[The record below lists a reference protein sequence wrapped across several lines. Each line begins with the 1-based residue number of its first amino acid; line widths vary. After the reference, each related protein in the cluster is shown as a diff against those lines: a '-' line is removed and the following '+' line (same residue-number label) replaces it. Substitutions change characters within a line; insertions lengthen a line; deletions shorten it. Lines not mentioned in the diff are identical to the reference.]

1 MITGGMIRIMAVNV
15 VVRVM
20 IAVTATVKMV
30 MLVTVYAVVKI
41 GEMSKEYSR
50 T

>member
-1 MITGGMIRIMAVNV
+1 MIRSMAVNV

-41 GEMSKEYSR
+41 GQMSKEYSR